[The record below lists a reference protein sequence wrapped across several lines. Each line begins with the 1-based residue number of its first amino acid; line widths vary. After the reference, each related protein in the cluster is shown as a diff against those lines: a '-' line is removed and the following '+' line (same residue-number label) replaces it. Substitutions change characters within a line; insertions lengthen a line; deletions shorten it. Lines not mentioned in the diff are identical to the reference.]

1 MKPQDFYRGRY
12 YLAAYEAV
20 ANVRH
25 ELREQERRR
34 TQRRETALA
43 LTVVAVCIAVAVVFK
58 FMGWSLPW

>member
-1 MKPQDFYRGRY
+1 MKPLGRY

-34 TQRRETALA
+34 TQRRETAVA
-43 LTVVAVCIAVAVVFK
+43 LTIAVVCIAVVVVSALT
-58 FMGWSLPW
+58 GWGLPR